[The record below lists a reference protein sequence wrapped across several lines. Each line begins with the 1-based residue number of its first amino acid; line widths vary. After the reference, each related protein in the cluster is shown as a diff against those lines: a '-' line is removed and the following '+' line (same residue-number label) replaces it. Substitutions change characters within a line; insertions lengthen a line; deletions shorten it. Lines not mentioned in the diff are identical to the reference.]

1 MTEFICKYCDY
12 KTSFRSNY
20 KRHLNSN
27 KHNTSLIKYRAT
39 MKNDKNNLICEPVL
53 TQNESFLTQNEP
65 FLTQNEPFLTQKSSI
80 SEKKTYFC
88 EFCNKN
94 FSSKSHLTRHI
105 KLNCKAKKEKDKEEL
120 SADKKEIAELKGQ
133 INKLIDKVGNKTYH
147 THIGNTT
154 NNNKTETNNTLN
166 LDNSVNNNVNL
177 NVFGKE
183 NLEMVTDEVKKELI
197 KGPYKMMPKLLQM
210 IYFNKDF
217 PENHTM
223 KMVNKNKDIMK
234 IHDKDGWKL
243 VDKADTIDYVLEDK
257 NYEVDNFYDQ
267 NSDEF
272 SQFVKRTYK
281 NFRRLFD
288 NRDKELWK
296 QIKRDVD
303 LLLWN
308 NM

>member
-1 MTEFICKYCDY
+1 MPNYTCKLCNYN
-12 KTSFRSNY
+12 TSLRTDY
-20 KRHLNSN
+20 KRHLTTK
-27 KHNTSLIKYRAT
+27 KHNRNLIKHHDICESAQTSLI
-39 MKNDKNNLICEPVL
+39 
-53 TQNESFLTQNEP
+53 SEP

-88 EFCNKN
+88 EFCDKI
-94 FSSKSHLTRHI
+94 FGSQSHLTRH
-105 KLNCKAKKEKDKEEL
+105 KRLNCKAKKDHDIEEI

-133 INKLIDKVGNKTYH
+133 INKLIDKVGTKTYH

-177 NVFGKE
+177 NIFGKE
-183 NLEMVTDEVKKELI
+183 NLEMVTDEVKRELI

-243 VDKADTIDYVLEDK
+243 VDKADTIDCVLEDK

-267 NSDEF
+267 NPDEF
-272 SQFVKRTYK
+272 SQFIKRTYK
-281 NFRRLFD
+281 NFRRMFD

>member
-1 MTEFICKYCDY
+1 MPNYTCKLCNYN
-12 KTSFRSNY
+12 TSLRTDY
-20 KRHLNSN
+20 KRHLTTK
-27 KHNTSLIKYRAT
+27 KHNRNLIKHHDICESAQTSLIS
-39 MKNDKNNLICEPVL
+39 EPFL
-53 TQNESFLTQNEP
+53 TQNEPFLTQNEP

-88 EFCNKN
+88 EFCDKI
-94 FSSKSHLTRHI
+94 FGSQSHLTRH
-105 KLNCKAKKEKDKEEL
+105 KRLNCKAKKDHDIEEI

-133 INKLIDKVGNKTYH
+133 INKLIDKVGTKTYH

-177 NVFGKE
+177 NIFGKE
-183 NLEMVTDEVKKELI
+183 NLEMVTDEVKRELI

-267 NSDEF
+267 NPDEF
-272 SQFVKRTYK
+272 SQFIKRTYK
-281 NFRRLFD
+281 NFRRMFD

>member
-1 MTEFICKYCDY
+1 MTEFICKICDY
-12 KTSFRSNY
+12 KTTFRSNY
-20 KRHLNSN
+20 KRHLNSK
-27 KHNTSLIKYRAT
+27 KHATSLIKYRAN

-65 FLTQNEPFLTQKSSI
+65 FLTQNEPVLTQNSSI

-88 EFCNKN
+88 KFCNKN
-94 FSSKSHLTRHI
+94 FSSNSHLTRHM
-105 KLNCKAKKEKDKEEL
+105 KLNCKVKKEIEKEEL

-177 NVFGKE
+177 NIFGKE
-183 NLEMVTDEVKKELI
+183 NLEMVTDEVKRELI

-267 NSDEF
+267 NPDEF

-281 NFRRLFD
+281 RT
-288 NRDKELWK
+288 
-296 QIKRDVD
+296 V
-303 LLLWN
+303 
-308 NM
+308 